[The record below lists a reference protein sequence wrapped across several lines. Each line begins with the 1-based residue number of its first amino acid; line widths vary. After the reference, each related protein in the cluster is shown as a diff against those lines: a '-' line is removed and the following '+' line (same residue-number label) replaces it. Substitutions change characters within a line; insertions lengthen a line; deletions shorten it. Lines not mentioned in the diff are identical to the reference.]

1 MKARLRRVLVC
12 VLALGVVTVLCVSPV
27 AKSAEGDKPAP
38 IQLAQ
43 ITFPTLPFTTF
54 FTFITT
60 PTIFTLPSTFP
71 TLITI
76 PTNITLPSTVPT
88 LPTLPTT
95 MPTMPTTI
103 QTMPTTVDVTTTT
116 TTIGECAID
125 VEQTQLRRRIFIPLP
140 ALITINGTGTD
151 FKQFGTQVVFEGASP
166 LSVLRLAKLVNAADQ
181 VIQQFVIIMPSILLP
196 TIPIDAAETVT
207 VSVVGGGCDAAT
219 DTFEILGLGATAEE

>member
-1 MKARLRRVLVC
+1 ML
-12 VLALGVVTVLCVSPV
+12 
-27 AKSAEGDKPAP
+27 
-38 IQLAQ
+38 
-43 ITFPTLPFTTF
+43 
-54 FTFITT
+54 
-60 PTIFTLPSTFP
+60 
-71 TLITI
+71 
-76 PTNITLPSTVPT
+76 
-88 LPTLPTT
+88 
-95 MPTMPTTI
+95 
-103 QTMPTTVDVTTTT
+103 TTVDVTTT

-196 TIPIDAAETVT
+196 TIPFDAVETVT